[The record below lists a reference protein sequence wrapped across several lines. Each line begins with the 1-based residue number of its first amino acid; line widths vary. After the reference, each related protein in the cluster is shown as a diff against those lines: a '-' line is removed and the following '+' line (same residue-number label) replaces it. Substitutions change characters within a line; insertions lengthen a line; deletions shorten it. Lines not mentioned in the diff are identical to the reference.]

1 MHGGVKWPPTP
12 PRWEYDTLDLRVL
25 IFPHSS
31 QAQLGL
37 IDDIFEKSINKI
49 FVPECRLK
57 KLSLRRNHITYQHIS
72 GWVLTFPRMIDL
84 QTQDFLLF
92 ILRECVLL
100 SLCFCVYMFSSHSL
114 SVFPPSHVSWRS
126 IEFLNKLKEVQS
138 IEFIDLMD
146 NMLLQGKEQKN
157 TLQQIF
163 GMTRVNAHTDEYMYA
178 CIHVWT
184 QIQRLMNG

>member
-1 MHGGVKWPPTP
+1 
-12 PRWEYDTLDLRVL
+12 
-25 IFPHSS
+25 
-31 QAQLGL
+31 
-37 IDDIFEKSINKI
+37 
-49 FVPECRLK
+49 
-57 KLSLRRNHITYQHIS
+57 
-72 GWVLTFPRMIDL
+72 MIDL

-163 GMTRVNAHTDEYMYA
+163 GMTRVNAHTDMNTCMHVFMYE
-178 CIHVWT
+178 H
-184 QIQRLMNG
+184 RFKD